1 MGFIFKGILAVIWL
15 LVVPCLAGGFYFRRE
30 KRTCGEYLLAGYTL
44 LFAITE
50 LLSLTMIF
58 TKQPL
63 HVLTI
68 TYGVVAGVLA
78 FLGARSLYKKR
89 QKETGEGAGT
99 YCGRRTEAT
108 GISPELVVAGILI
121 LIQLIVVVLY
131 AHMDEDDA
139 FYVGTATTAVE
150 TDSLYAYN
158 PYTGAAYNVLPSRY
172 ILSPFPAFLAVTSR
186 LCGGLHPAIVAHTVF
201 PAVFVFLAYVVLFQY
216 SRIFFKGKAGELGDF
231 YDPLCRDPVVL
242 RIFGIQF
249 RNFYNGQDLAG
260 KSCAGRG
267 IFTIFI
273 SALYGDF
280 YAGKTGIS
288 MEPGF
293 SVKWSLLSVFL
304 NGNHAC
310 PSSDGSICSA

>member
-63 HVLTI
+63 HLLTV
-68 TYGVVAGVLA
+68 TYGAVAGVLA
-78 FLGARSLYKKR
+78 FLGVWSLYKKR

-99 YCGRRTEAT
+99 YCGRRIEAT

-121 LIQLIVVVLY
+121 LFQLVVVVLY

-201 PAVFVFLAYVVLFQY
+201 PAVF
-216 SRIFFKGKAGELGDF
+216 
-231 YDPLCRDPVVL
+231 DPVVL

-249 RNFYNGQDLAG
+249 GNFYNGQDLAG

-267 IFTIFI
+267 VFTIFI

-293 SVKWSLLSVFL
+293 SGKWSLLSVFL

-310 PSSDGSICSA
+310 PPSDGSICAV

>member
-30 KRTCGEYLLAGYTL
+30 KRTCSEYLLAGYTL

-63 HVLTI
+63 HVLTV

-78 FLGARSLYKKR
+78 FLGARSFYKKR
-89 QKETGEGAGT
+89 QKN
-99 YCGRRTEAT
+99 

-121 LIQLIVVVLY
+121 LIQLVVVVLY

-150 TDSLYAYN
+150 TDTLYAYN

-216 SRIFFKGKAGELGDF
+216 SRIFFRGKAGEQGI
-231 YDPLCRDPVVL
+231 VVL

-293 SVKWSLLSVFL
+293 SGKWSLLSVFL

>member
-1 MGFIFKGILAVIWL
+1 MGFIFKGILVVIWL

-63 HVLTI
+63 HVLTV

-89 QKETGEGAGT
+89 QKN
-99 YCGRRTEAT
+99 R
-108 GISPELVVAGILI
+108 ISPELVVAGILI

-172 ILSPFPAFLAVTSR
+172 ILSPFPAFLAR
-186 LCGGLHPAIVAHTVF
+186 LHG
-201 PAVFVFLAYVVLFQY
+201 Y
-216 SRIFFKGKAGELGDF
+216 S
-231 YDPLCRDPVVL
+231 
-242 RIFGIQF
+242 
-249 RNFYNGQDLAG
+249 
-260 KSCAGRG
+260 
-267 IFTIFI
+267 
-273 SALYGDF
+273 
-280 YAGKTGIS
+280 
-288 MEPGF
+288 GF
-293 SVKWSLLSVFL
+293 SCIKISIQSRNKNGKNTPASTAFPCQILPIVKISELYTEYPQ
-304 NGNHAC
+304 NHRITAQRIIKI
-310 PSSDGSICSA
+310 PCSPAFPRKNMRLY

>member
-1 MGFIFKGILAVIWL
+1 MGIIFKGILAVIWL

-50 LLSLTMIF
+50 LLSLIMIF
-58 TKQPL
+58 TKQTL
-63 HVLTI
+63 HLLTA
-68 TYGVVAGVLA
+68 TYGVTAGVLA
-78 FLGARSLYKKR
+78 FLGVWSLYKKR
-89 QKETGEGAGT
+89 QKETGKCAGT
-99 YCGRRTEAT
+99 YCSKRAEESDVFKPQIGNSSGLKSFLQKN

-201 PAVFVFLAYVVLFQY
+201 RRYLFFWHMWCFFSTAAYSSRVNGWRTGVFL
-216 SRIFFKGKAGELGDF
+216 
-231 YDPLCRDPVVL
+231 
-242 RIFGIQF
+242 
-249 RNFYNGQDLAG
+249 
-260 KSCAGRG
+260 
-267 IFTIFI
+267 
-273 SALYGDF
+273 
-280 YAGKTGIS
+280 
-288 MEPGF
+288 
-293 SVKWSLLSVFL
+293 
-304 NGNHAC
+304 
-310 PSSDGSICSA
+310 